1 MSVMHKIIPNHPE
14 IEVEPTYRLIN
25 QSKDGLIIA
34 SHLNVAGSS
43 EERRRGLLGRD
54 RLDLGEGIYI
64 LPCEW
69 LHTFGMR
76 FPIDVAFISS
86 TGKIL
91 SVHHAL
97 KPYRISK
104 LVIRAQGAIEL
115 AAGTLKVT
123 HTSVGDVVQFLNI
136 TTGLLQTF

>member
-1 MSVMHKIIPNHPE
+1 MSKTTPLQHDV
-14 IEVEPTYRLIN
+14 EVEPSYRLIN

-34 SHLNVAGSS
+34 SHINVAGSS

-54 RLDLGEGIYI
+54 RLDPGEGLFI

-69 LHTFGMR
+69 LHTIGMR

-86 TGKIL
+86 SGKIL

-97 KPYRISK
+97 KPHRISK
-104 LVIRAQGAIEL
+104 LVLRALGAIEL
-115 AAGTLKVT
+115 SAGTLKVT

-136 TTGLLQTF
+136 ITGQFRSF